1 MCEIKK
7 FINVKMIDFGLVIK
21 LNFDEI
27 VKVII
32 VIVEFVVFEIVDSE
46 FIGFY
51 IDMWAV
57 GVLVYV
63 LWVFYII
70 LVFKECVM

>member
-32 VIVEFVVFEIVDSE
+32 VIVEFVVFEIVDFE

-51 IDMWAV
+51 IDMWVV

-63 LWVFYII
+63 L
-70 LVFKECVM
+70 